1 MLGIAFNR
9 LLAASCLTVLHL
21 RCLRSVSLS
30 VPLSAY
36 LSASLSLSLSSSL
49 SLSLSPPSLPP
60 SSCLAKCARRS
71 RRQPKSRKRKT
82 RQLSRSR
89 KTAPAM
95 SMRRQ
100 KTKRQGSEVDRF
112 FKTQPYYVL
121 PGIKPGISSVM
132 GNLQEESDR
141 AKDATDASQKAERAS
156 FSSLLL
162 GVPGVSRPA
171 PLLPFLALP
180 H

>member
-1 MLGIAFNR
+1 MIVGVCFKHPASQCSELLLVAFWPLPVSQFCICCVCALSR
-9 LLAASCLTVLHL
+9 SLFLSLPICLPT
-21 RCLRSVSLS
+21 SL
-30 VPLSAY
+30 Y
-36 LSASLSLSLSSSL
+36 LSLHL
-49 SLSLSPPSLPP
+49 SLSLSPPSLLP

-112 FKTQPYYVL
+112 FKTQPYCVL

-132 GNLQEESDR
+132 GNLQEKSDR

-162 GVPGVSRPA
+162 GA
-171 PLLPFLALP
+171 P
-180 H
+180 